1 MHIPR
6 GPSPVSLEYRDDVMY
21 SSFAIFHTERQRAT
35 PPQFI
40 IKYRSAG
47 GRARRPEC
55 RDELD
60 FTVSHLVLPW
70 VDCRVHSFQN
80 YPQMREPANY
90 LKVTLKCFIVRD
102 EARALSVVRLRS
114 WGAVLC
120 VSIRPSDRG
129 VAPGAS
135 ARTHR
140 PGRDPPVCSCAF
152 RAPVRG
158 GR

>member
-6 GPSPVSLEYRDDVMY
+6 GPTPVSLEYRDDVMY

-60 FTVSHLVLPW
+60 FTVSHLVLLYRGW
-70 VDCRVHSFQN
+70 TV
-80 YPQMREPANY
+80 
-90 LKVTLKCFIVRD
+90 
-102 EARALSVVRLRS
+102 
-114 WGAVLC
+114 
-120 VSIRPSDRG
+120 VSILSKIILK
-129 VAPGAS
+129 
-135 ARTHR
+135 
-140 PGRDPPVCSCAF
+140 
-152 RAPVRG
+152 
-158 GR
+158 

>member
-60 FTVSHLVLPW
+60 FTVW
-70 VDCRVHSFQN
+70 FYRVVSIDHSFQK
-80 YPQMREPANY
+80 YPLMREPANY
-90 LKVTLKCFIVRD
+90 LKLT
-102 EARALSVVRLRS
+102 
-114 WGAVLC
+114 
-120 VSIRPSDRG
+120 
-129 VAPGAS
+129 
-135 ARTHR
+135 
-140 PGRDPPVCSCAF
+140 
-152 RAPVRG
+152 
-158 GR
+158 